1 MTDGFQSEKREPTPE
16 ERKQKLERE
25 QLSRSFKKIFL
36 QTGPDG
42 KLVLSDIVNRCHVFG
57 ITFNAH
63 NAKLQDFAEGERNIG
78 NYILAQCEM
87 QDTEKLKQLQ
97 EKEI

>member
-1 MTDGFQSEKREPTPE
+1 MTPE
-16 ERKQKLERE
+16 EQKQKLERE
-25 QLSRSFKKIFL
+25 QLSRSFKKVFL

-42 KLVLSDIVNRCHVFG
+42 QLVLKELVNRCHVFG

-87 QDTEKLKQLQ
+87 QDIEKLKQLQ
-97 EKEI
+97 SPKEDQ